1 MSQFVDLARNLLAL
15 EINTVLKTGMSAEK
29 MPLAADALIDLA
41 QEYYMFLCTH
51 LDVFGC
57 RETRMIDPWAARI
70 SESFH
75 WGLAP
80 FAPPAGTKWPDRYDP
95 HFISR
100 DLPGTDPARGSTL
113 KVYDDLRE
121 VASWLREMID
131 RTLDAARTP
140 GADPDVVSAAAMID
154 RDAHPILMRIR
165 RNSDQINDILRR
177 RGLDTINYLRGMD
190 DEARR
195 MPELQT
201 PDIVIIRKAWDVGT
215 ELVVM
220 QSTIQIDGDVITRLL
235 KGRDTANGNV
245 MIGVHK
251 DAVDVSFRYWSF
263 LIDTLGRFAGK
274 AVNALV
280 RDTG

>member
-29 MPLAADALIDLA
+29 MPLAGDALIDLA
-41 QEYYMFLCTH
+41 QEYHIFLCAH
-51 LDVFGC
+51 LDVFGS

-263 LIDTLGRFAGK
+263 LIDALGRFAGK